1 MIYILQN
8 YMLTDLK
15 PFTTYRLSVAVQNDA
30 MEGTALGP
38 YSEDLEATTEEDR
51 K

>member
-1 MIYILQN
+1 MMCVLQN

-30 MEGTALGP
+30 MEGINLGP
-38 YSEDLEATTEEDR
+38 YSEDLEATTEEDC